1 MDQSEPPV
9 RLQPPPRAV
18 VRVVNPVVR
27 RLLTS
32 PLGSRL
38 PATLHLLEFTGR
50 RSGRRF
56 SVPVGVHEV
65 AGGPV
70 AFTEAAWRSNFAGG
84 RELLVRRGRSV
95 RRGSGELVSDAEV
108 VADALAQALA
118 AVGPQGLGLRTA
130 PGHVVTRDDLVRLGR
145 GLVRLRLDG

>member
-70 AFTEAAWRSNFAGG
+70 AFTEAAWRSAGKAIRLSPG
-84 RELLVRRGRSV
+84 CCRTPPAARR
-95 RRGSGELVSDAEV
+95 RRA
-108 VADALAQALA
+108 
-118 AVGPQGLGLRTA
+118 
-130 PGHVVTRDDLVRLGR
+130 
-145 GLVRLRLDG
+145 